1 MAYPHQADRHHLR
14 PTRLLSLKRASS
26 FHTQGCLISALQR
39 VASPV
44 TLPCGALLPEP
55 AITQLDWS
63 FAPMPKSEEPIALE
77 YPFGPPWTFR
87 YTSSCS
93 GIDHWVSGCILV
105 TTGAFT
111 PCVSLMLHTI
121 AFASSSWLNHLNSP
135 QKYTPRPVFLD
146 GSCDPAP
153 LDSLSSL
160 LMVTS
165 SSIYALEP
173 QTIIAM

>member
-14 PTRLLSLKRASS
+14 PTRLLSLKRASG

-93 GIDHWVSGCILV
+93 GIDHWVSGRILV
-105 TTGAFT
+105 TTGAFNT
-111 PCVSLMLHTI
+111 MCLTNVAHYCFRFVFVVEPLKLATKIHSPARVSRRIMRPCST
-121 AFASSSWLNHLNSP
+121 
-135 QKYTPRPVFLD
+135 
-146 GSCDPAP
+146 
-153 LDSLSSL
+153 
-160 LMVTS
+160 
-165 SSIYALEP
+165 
-173 QTIIAM
+173 